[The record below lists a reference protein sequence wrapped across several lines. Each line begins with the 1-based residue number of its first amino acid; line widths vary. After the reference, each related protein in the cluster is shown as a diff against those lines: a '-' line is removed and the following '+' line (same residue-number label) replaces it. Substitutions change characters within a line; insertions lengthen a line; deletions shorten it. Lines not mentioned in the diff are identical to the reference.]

1 MNVNEFNQKKYD
13 QMWHELG
20 HELKNIE
27 AEQSLAVALDTLRQ
41 QQRDQGFI
49 RDDLESMERYRFYHP
64 DRPELHFSVQYN
76 PVRLERFK
84 GAGRTAPPPG
94 QAAINAGC
102 FLCRENIRWQQR
114 GIEIGYEVVV
124 DNTSYFAL
132 MNAYPLMPVHMVF
145 ASEQHLPQSWRTN
158 SSMTEHLEVEK
169 ILHDLVTLST
179 RLPGYI
185 GFYNGEGA
193 GASIPGHFHFQFLK
207 RPSADMQLPL
217 EVAAT
222 LPRPDGLNTISD
234 YPVTSMHWQGTAEE
248 TVSAAAE
255 WMQRWMADNGAHES
269 RLSAN
274 IIAVTDETGQQVAL
288 YVVPRDQMRAKSPEM
303 VGIVG
308 GLEILGELVFSSDE
322 EKKRLDRGEID
333 YHTVE
338 RILAS
343 IRPAYYDA

>member
-1 MNVNEFNQKKYD
+1 MNVNDFNRQKYD
-13 QMWHELG
+13 LMWRELA

-27 AEQSLAVALDTLRQ
+27 NEQSLVEALDTLHQ

-49 RDDLESMERYRFYHP
+49 RDDLESMERYHFYHSE
-64 DRPELHFSVQYN
+64 RPELHFSVQYN

-84 GAGRTAPPPG
+84 GAGRTIPPPG
-94 QAAINAGC
+94 QAAVNAGY

-114 GIEIGYEVVV
+114 GIELGYEVNVNDTV
-124 DNTSYFAL
+124 YYAL

-145 ASEQHLPQSWRTN
+145 ASRQHLPQSWRTS
-158 SSMTEHLEVEK
+158 SSMTEHMQVEK
-169 ILHDLVTLST
+169 ILYDLVTLST

-207 RPSADMQLPL
+207 RPSQDMPLPL

-222 LPRPDGLNTISD
+222 LPRPDGLHIISD
-234 YPVTSMHWQGTAEE
+234 YPITSMHWQGAPEE
-248 TVSAAAE
+248 TVKAATD
-255 WMQRWMADNGAHES
+255 WMQSWMAENSAHEN

-274 IIAVTDETGQQVAL
+274 IIAVTDQTGQKVAL
-288 YVVPRDQMRAKSPEM
+288 YVVPRDQMRVKSPEM

-308 GLEILGELVFSSDE
+308 GLEILGELVFSSEE
-322 EKKRLDRGEID
+322 EKQKLDRGEID

-343 IRPAYYDA
+343 IQPAY